1 MAEYYVGLMSGTSV
15 DAIDAVLV
23 DLADNSSEILQT
35 HSCPFPRDIR
45 KEILCL
51 CEITDNETGRTGILD
66 MQLGHLFANATRTL
80 LSNAGVDPSTIIAI
94 GSHGQTIRHQPE
106 GDHPFSLQIG
116 NPAVIALQ
124 TGINT
129 VADFRNADIAAGGQG
144 APLVPAFHDQAF
156 GSSGINR
163 VILNIGGIANITVL
177 PADTHQVTGFD
188 TGPGNTLMDAW
199 MQEYFNESYDDG
211 GQLAHQGTINK
222 ELLNSLLQDPYF
234 AQAPPKSTGRE
245 YFNLSWLSDYLEK
258 LDSTFEPRDI
268 LSTLTELSALTIAN
282 AISQYAPATT
292 EVLVCGGGTKNQYL
306 LSRLSGLLSN
316 SNVDTTRKYGLD
328 PDWVEAVAFA
338 WLAKQ
343 AIEGKPGNIPSVTGA
358 KHPVVLGGIYKTV
371 TS

>member
-1 MAEYYVGLMSGTSV
+1 MAEYYVGLMSGTSI

-23 DLADNSSEILQT
+23 DLAENSPKILQT
-35 HSCPFPRDIR
+35 YSYPFPQDIH
-45 KEILCL
+45 KEILSL
-51 CEITDNETGRTGILD
+51 CEITDNEIVRTGMLD

-80 LSNAGVDPSTIIAI
+80 LSNADVDPSTIIAI

-156 GSSGINR
+156 GSSGVNR

-199 MQEYFNESYDDG
+199 MQEYFNQKYDDG

-222 ELLNSLLQDPYF
+222 ALLNSLLQDPYF
-234 AQAPPKSTGRE
+234 AQTPPKSTGRE
-245 YFNLSWLSDYLEK
+245 YFNLGWLSDYLEQ
-258 LDSTFEPRDI
+258 LDATFEPQNI

-282 AISQYAPATT
+282 AIQQHAPAAT

-306 LSRLSGLLSN
+306 LSRLSDLLSTC
-316 SNVDTTRKYGLD
+316 NVDTTQKYGLD

-358 KHPVVLGGIYKTV
+358 RQAVILGGIYKAPKA
-371 TS
+371 